1 MLPRWWNVSHLA
13 LAASVARGADLAC
26 GAPSQAPLGQWL
38 RQWPYV
44 LRVAVEPRKAYRLC
58 PFLGRKSRG
67 RVGRELQSAP
77 LGRGASCFMVRA
89 IPSSPWRRFGKLSKL
104 KDNVWRKDGRGSA
117 CPQVD
122 HLPNEKW
129 THWDLSPGPSA
140 CEADVMPLHHV
151 PHGSIARICSM
162 SAAANRQSCLS
173 GPCAELSATKTN
185 CMVSLTPRS
194 LQVLSSALPRP
205 ISPQRAGWRL
215 AGRNALKRACRTR
228 DGPSARA
235 APNQAT
241 PPLAPKQGCSLRA
254 EHRHQA
260 DHGN

>member
-1 MLPRWWNVSHLA
+1 MLPRWWSVSHLA
-13 LAASVARGADLAC
+13 LAASLARGADLAC
-26 GAPSQAPLGQWL
+26 GAPSQAPLAQWL
-38 RQWPYV
+38 RQWAYV
-44 LRVAVEPRKAYRLC
+44 PRAAVEPRKTYRLC
-58 PFLGRKSRG
+58 PCLGRKSRA

-89 IPSSPWRRFGKLSKL
+89 MPSPPWRRFGQLSKL
-104 KDNVWRKDGRGSA
+104 KDNVWRKDRRGSA
-117 CPQVD
+117 CPQLD

-151 PHGSIARICSM
+151 PHGSIARICSI
-162 SAAANRQSCLS
+162 SAAALRQSCLS
-173 GPCAELSATKTN
+173 GPCAALCATN
-185 CMVSLTPRS
+185 CMVSWTPRS

-215 AGRNALKRACRTR
+215 AVRNALKRACRTR
-228 DGPSARA
+228 NGPSARA

-241 PPLAPKQGCSLRA
+241 PPLAPKQGCSVRA
-254 EHRHQA
+254 EHRDQA
-260 DHGN
+260 GHGN